1 MQGATGANEDIR
13 ISQKVS
19 IHAPYAGSDQA
30 VPVADYSEDMVSIH
44 APYAGSDI
52 ISFDRGNVLF
62 AFQST
67 PPMQGATY
75 IERLSECRT
84 KFQST
89 PPMQGA
95 TVGTP

>member
-30 VPVADYSEDMVSIH
+30 VPVADYSEDMFSIH
-44 APYAGSDI
+44 APSAGSDV

-67 PPMQGATY
+67 PPMQGAT
-75 IERLSECRT
+75 
-84 KFQST
+84 
-89 PPMQGA
+89 
-95 TVGTP
+95 VGTP